1 MSASLSWYLLGRNGP
16 STSPG
21 ERRGDGEMRVLGV
34 LLPNCLQSARRRGL
48 QEHPELAHHLA
59 EAECGVPGLGGHG
72 LGPSGAPAKELVG
85 EQNRSSRHTRWLVAK
100 HAYLEQAQL
109 KEVTHKLQLES
120 IATVE
125 LLKVAEE
132 VVASRPHDLK
142 AQCGQEGALN
152 PHDLGLAVGIVGDVD
167 EVIHLGWV
175 HLFEL
180 GCNEQSDNADE
191 LQFASRHGF
200 PRKVAVDEARR
211 QEKGLGVH
219 LVVCVHLDQPI
230 DEDTTHPGIEL
241 TLCLH
246 VFGVR
251 HVCELLAEELAEH
264 VRHVL

>member
-1 MSASLSWYLLGRNGP
+1 MSASLSWYLLGRKGP

-59 EAECGVPGLGGHG
+59 EAECRVPGLGGHG

-85 EQNRSSRHTRWLVAK
+85 EQNRSGRHTRWLVAK
-100 HAYLEQAQL
+100 HAYLEQTQL

-191 LQFASRHGF
+191 LQFGSRHGF

-211 QEKGLGVH
+211 QEEGLDVH

-230 DEDTTHPGIEL
+230 DEDRAHLGIEL

-246 VFGVR
+246 VFRVR

>member
-1 MSASLSWYLLGRNGP
+1 MSASLSWYLLGRKGP

-100 HAYLEQAQL
+100 HAYLEQTQL

-152 PHDLGLAVGIVGDVD
+152 PHDLGLAVGVVCDVD
-167 EVIHLGWV
+167 EVV
-175 HLFEL
+175 HLRRVHLLEL
-180 GCNEQSDNADE
+180 GCNEQGNNADE
-191 LQFASRHGF
+191 LQFASRHRL
-200 PRKVAVDEARR
+200 PRKVPVDEAHR
-211 QEKGLGVH
+211 QEEGLKLH
-219 LVVCVHLDQPI
+219 LVVSMHFNQPI
-230 DEDTTHPGIEL
+230 DKDSAHPVVEINLG
-241 TLCLH
+241 LH
-246 VFGVR
+246 VLGVR
-251 HVCELLAEELAEH
+251 HVCELIAEELAEH